1 MYSRSGFLCVCLAM
15 MAVALTAV
23 TANESP
29 VRLVD
34 LCVHVFVQMIR
45 LTHEDCSYMLL
56 LLCSS
61 WHPFHRT
68 TTSVSSK
75 RSISSIPI
83 RTFAT
88 IRPTLWKIV
97 PNWDPV
103 TLLASHDATGIK
115 ISVTIANLAGIISI
129 ATITNTNFTF
139 NTIVSFVIPKA
150 GVDVLLAVPGGT
162 VNPKRDVSSKKR
174 DIPVPSGFR

>member
-1 MYSRSGFLCVCLAM
+1 

-29 VRLVD
+29 NNDERQLQAFDFFDPDTD
-34 LCVHVFVQMIR
+34 LCDNSANP
-45 LTHEDCSYMLL
+45 LED
-56 LLCSS
+56 
-61 WHPFHRT
+61 R
-68 TTSVSSK
+68 
-75 RSISSIPI
+75 
-83 RTFAT
+83 
-88 IRPTLWKIV
+88 